1 MGTKFAG
8 NHAVSI
14 AAVAKGIGRTYDL
27 LTVTALS
34 LMCGKESVRPEAG
47 GGLVVYRRRAR
58 GVLGHVTWP
67 VYPLQ
72 GGARPGYLG

>member
-27 LTVTALS
+27 LTVTALC
-34 LMCGKESVRPEAG
+34 LMCGKESVRPETG
-47 GGLVVYRRRAR
+47 GGYVVYGR
-58 GVLGHVTWP
+58 VTWP
-67 VYPLQ
+67 VYPLR
-72 GGARPGYLG
+72 GGAGPGYLG